1 MRRGDNSCAYSQ
13 YPGCTTPIVASF
25 FTSRTLVKISKLLWQ
40 RMVETGIFNFW
51 SETIFLCMQLVAS
64 FHKVPYRYAVKWC
77 KPSDHLNS
85 SIVTIINFLP
95 KVIRSSNTTSTFK
108 KLLTYHIFLHWFLA
122 YITCVQFLWCLF
134 LFLVCFFILF
144 SLAHEEHFFRRMIM
158 MPIQVLKKHKKK
170 EIKPE

>member
-1 MRRGDNSCAYSQ
+1 MTSKAIHKLKSVCCILGNCPNYLSEIFVKQ
-13 YPGCTTPIVASF
+13 QHKYPV
-25 FTSRTLVKISKLLWQ
+25 RNKYL
-40 RMVETGIFNFW
+40 M
-51 SETIFLCMQLVAS
+51 
-64 FHKVPYRYAVKWC
+64 Y

-85 SIVTIINFLP
+85 SIVTIFNSLP